1 MFIILHNKKDGN
13 EMLINIRLI
22 ESVYKNYVNFSG
34 DNYTEVQESYD
45 EIKEAMKKAMECDAE

>member
-45 EIKEAMKKAMECDAE
+45 EIKEAMKKAMESE

>member
-22 ESVYKNYVNFSG
+22 ESVYKNYVNFLG
-34 DNYTEVQESYD
+34 DNYAEVQESYD